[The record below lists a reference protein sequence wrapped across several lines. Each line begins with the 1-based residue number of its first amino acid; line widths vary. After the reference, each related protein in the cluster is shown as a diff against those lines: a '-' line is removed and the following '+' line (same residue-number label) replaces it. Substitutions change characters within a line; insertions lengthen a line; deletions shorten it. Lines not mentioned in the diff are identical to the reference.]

1 MQPISKAPQAQYWLL
16 SGAVVAVLYL
26 AREVLIPIAMALL
39 IAFVLAPFVLR
50 LSRAGI
56 PRVLSAGVA
65 MLVLLGVSTLI
76 GWVVIDEV
84 RSLATGLPHYR
95 ENMRAKILDVRQAIG
110 EPIDRATKTVRD
122 LGDDL
127 ANTTTGEQVAPVPVA
142 PVPPENDG
150 WERLFVAV
158 NSVATAVGLAAI
170 VLLFSF
176 VMLLRWEDLRDR
188 LLLLAGDRAL
198 HDTTRA
204 LDEASTKI
212 SRYLHRQLLLNGL
225 HGTALGLILW
235 WIGVPN
241 PLVWGVLAGVLRFI
255 PYAGPTVS
263 TIVPILV
270 SFASSPGWSQTIMT
284 AVSMVGLEVI
294 SNNVLEPWL
303 YGRVTGISPLAL
315 LLSTFFWTWLWG
327 WVGLVLSVP
336 LTVCLLVLGK
346 HFPHLQFLAFLASDE
361 PALPLGTR
369 LYHRL
374 LAQDQDEA
382 WEIVR
387 GEATRR
393 SVVDA
398 FDDVVLP
405 ALGHVGR
412 ARQDGTLDAESYQ
425 RIAALVRVLVSE
437 LEDLPHAELAQQPSG
452 DARILCMPARDEFD
466 GIVSHVLAS
475 ELERRGIRSQSAST
489 NEFVSDTAARLEA
502 HPVDLVFVSSV
513 VPTHFLHVRSL
524 CKRLLRARPEA
535 RIVLGLWGEELSAPG
550 IGERLPVSPQV
561 QPVPTLK
568 EAIAIAQRLVHAA
581 PQAPRVEPDQKTGA
595 A

>member
-1 MQPISKAPQAQYWLL
+1 
-16 SGAVVAVLYL
+16 V
-26 AREVLIPIAMALL
+26 
-39 IAFVLAPFVLR
+39 
-50 LSRAGI
+50 RA
-56 PRVLSAGVA
+56 
-65 MLVLLGVSTLI
+65 
-76 GWVVIDEV
+76 
-84 RSLATGLPHYR
+84 LATDLPQYR
-95 ENMRAKILDVRQAIG
+95 ENMRAKVLDIRQAIG
-110 EPIDRATKTVRD
+110 DPIDRATKTVRD
-122 LGDDL
+122 LGKDL
-127 ANTTTGEQVAPVPVA
+127 ASQADPEPVAPVPVS
-142 PVPPENDG
+142 PVVPPDAG
-150 WERLFVAV
+150 WERLFDAL
-158 NSVATAVGLAAI
+158 NSVATAVGLAAV

-176 VMLLRWEDLRDR
+176 VMLLFWEDLRDR

-198 HDTTRA
+198 YVTTKA
-204 LDEASTKI
+204 LNEASSKI

-235 WIGVPN
+235 GLGVPN

-270 SFASSPGWSQTIMT
+270 SFASSPGWSQTVLT
-284 AVSMVGLEVI
+284 AVSLIGLEIV

-315 LLSTFFWTWLWG
+315 LLSAFFWTWLWG

-336 LTVCLLVLGK
+336 LTVCLLVMGK

-387 GEATRR
+387 SESTRT

-405 ALGHVGR
+405 ALSLAGH
-412 ARQDGTLDAESYQ
+412 ARQEGSLDAASYQ
-425 RIAALVRVLVSE
+425 GIASLAHALVSE
-437 LEDLPHAELAQQPSG
+437 LEDLPHAALEVEPVEL
-452 DARILCMPARDEFD
+452 RVLCIPARDEVD
-466 GIVSHVLAS
+466 AVLSRVLTS
-475 ELERRGIRSQSAST
+475 ELLRRGVRAVST
-489 NEFVSDTAARLEA
+489 STVEFVSETAARLDQE
-502 HPVDLVFVSSV
+502 PVDVVFVSSV
-513 VPTHFLHVRSL
+513 VPTHFLHVRSI
-524 CKRLLRARPEA
+524 CKRLLRVRPDLH
-535 RIVLGLWGEELSAPG
+535 IVLGLWGEDIAASG
-550 IGERLPVSPQV
+550 TTERLPSSPQV
-561 QPVPTLK
+561 RPVSTLK
-568 EAIAIAQRLVHAA
+568 DAIAAVHRRARTVSSDDRLGSS
-581 PQAPRVEPDQKTGA
+581 GA

>member
-1 MQPISKAPQAQYWLL
+1 MH
-16 SGAVVAVLYL
+16 
-26 AREVLIPIAMALL
+26 E
-39 IAFVLAPFVLR
+39 
-50 LSRAGI
+50 
-56 PRVLSAGVA
+56 
-65 MLVLLGVSTLI
+65 
-76 GWVVIDEV
+76 
-84 RSLATGLPHYR
+84 
-95 ENMRAKILDVRQAIG
+95 
-110 EPIDRATKTVRD
+110 
-122 LGDDL
+122 
-127 ANTTTGEQVAPVPVA
+127 
-142 PVPPENDG
+142 
-150 WERLFVAV
+150 
-158 NSVATAVGLAAI
+158 
-170 VLLFSF
+170 
-176 VMLLRWEDLRDR
+176 
-188 LLLLAGDRAL
+188 
-198 HDTTRA
+198 TTRA
-204 LDEASTKI
+204 LDEASLKI
-212 SRYLHRQLLLNGL
+212 SRYLHRQLLLNGI

-263 TIVPILV
+263 TVVPILV
-270 SFASSPGWSQTIMT
+270 SFASSPGWSQTIAT
-284 AVSMVGLEVI
+284 AVSMLGLEVI

-336 LTVCLLVLGK
+336 LTVCLLVIGK

-387 GEATRR
+387 SEATRR

-405 ALGHVGR
+405 ALGLAGR
-412 ARQDGTLDAESYQ
+412 ARQDGTIDTESYQ
-425 RIAALVRVLVSE
+425 RIAALTNVLVSE
-437 LEDLPHAELAQQPSG
+437 LEDLPHADLASQPG
-452 DARILCMPARDEFD
+452 GEVRVLCTPARDEFD
-466 GIVSHVLAS
+466 GVVSRVLAS
-475 ELERRGIRSQSAST
+475 ELERRGIHST
-489 NEFVSDTAARLEA
+489 SSSTDEFVSDTAARLEKQ
-502 HPVDLVFVSSV
+502 PVDVVFVSSV

-535 RIVLGLWGEELSAPG
+535 RIVLGLWGEDLSPAG
-550 IGERLPVSPQV
+550 MAERLPTSPQV
-561 QPVPTLK
+561 QPVSTLR
-568 EAIAIAQRLVHAA
+568 EAIAVAQRLVHAA
-581 PQAPRVEPDQKTGA
+581 PPAPRIEPDQHTGA